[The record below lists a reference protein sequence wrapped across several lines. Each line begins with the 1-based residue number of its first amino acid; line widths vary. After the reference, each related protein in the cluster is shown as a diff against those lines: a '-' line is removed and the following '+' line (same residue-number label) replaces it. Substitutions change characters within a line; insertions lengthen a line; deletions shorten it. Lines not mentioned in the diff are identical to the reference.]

1 MKQLFELVKR
11 NPTGGGRLGCLNLAG
26 RSLTTPLFMPV
37 ATQGALKAFD
47 HAYLERIK
55 VELLLA
61 NTYHLFLRPGLDTLA
76 QFGGLKSFA
85 RLDAALLTD
94 SGGFQAFS
102 LSPLVKFSDMGIEF
116 RSHHDGSKH
125 LFTPES
131 VLEAQRVM
139 GSDIRMLLDQV
150 VPFGK
155 DKEVYRT
162 ALRRTNDWV
171 RRSWEHW
178 QREVTEKRD
187 CAGGECLPFPIL
199 QGGFFPELRREGARE
214 ICQYDFPGFAVGGLS
229 VGEKRPIY
237 RDMAYLTG
245 ELLPE
250 HKPRYIMG
258 VGAIQDLLLAMD
270 AGFDMFDSVLP
281 TRNARNGGFLTS
293 LGMRNIRNARFRSE
307 QQAIDPQCSCT
318 VCRHYSA
325 AYLHHLFHSKEIL
338 AAMAAT
344 EHNLHFVQEFVRKA
358 RQSLKQGEFASFM
371 AAWLEVYPLSAGVRG
386 VSQSEEGRFGV
397 GEG

>member
-1 MKQLFELVKR
+1 M
-11 NPTGGGRLGCLNLAG
+11 A
-26 RSLTTPLFMPV
+26 TPVFMPV

-47 HAYLERIK
+47 HAYLERIG
-55 VELLLA
+55 VEFLLA
-61 NTYHLFLRPGLDTLA
+61 NTYHLFLRPGLETLSC
-76 QFGGLKSFA
+76 FGGLKGFA
-85 RLDAALLTD
+85 HLDAALLTD

-102 LSPLVKFSDMGIEF
+102 LAPLVKFSDEGIEF

-131 VLEAQRVM
+131 VLAAQSVM

-150 VPFGK
+150 APYGE
-155 DKEVYRT
+155 DKEVYRR

-171 RRSWEHW
+171 HRSWEHW
-178 QREVTEKRD
+178 QGELAKKEGP
-187 CAGGECLPFPIL
+187 AGGEGLPFPIL

-214 ICQYDFPGFAVGGLS
+214 ITDYDFPGFAVGGLS
-229 VGEKRPIY
+229 VGEKRPVY

-250 HKPRYIMG
+250 NKPRYIMG
-258 VGAIQDLLLAMD
+258 VGAIQDILLAID

-293 LGMRNIRNARFRSE
+293 LGVRNIRNARFRRE
-307 QQAIDPQCSCT
+307 QDAIDPQCSCA

-325 AYLHHLFHSKEIL
+325 AYLHHLFHTKEIL

-344 EHNLHFVQEFVRKA
+344 EHNLYFVQEFVRQA
-358 RQSLKQGEFASFM
+358 RHSLEGDRFADFM

-386 VSQSEEGRFGV
+386 VSAS
-397 GEG
+397 